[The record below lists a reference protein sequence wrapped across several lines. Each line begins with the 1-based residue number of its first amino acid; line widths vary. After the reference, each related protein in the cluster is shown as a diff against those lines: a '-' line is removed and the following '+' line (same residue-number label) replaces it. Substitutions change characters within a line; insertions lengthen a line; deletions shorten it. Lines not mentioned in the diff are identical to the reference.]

1 VAFFRLIPREEKFF
15 SDFVAIGDELRRGA
29 RLLEEMLAPERP
41 LWERA
46 DAIKE
51 VEHRCDALAKDV
63 LRRLYRT
70 FVTPID
76 REDIYALS
84 GVLDDVIDDIE
95 ASASVLRLYKIERV
109 RPAARELA
117 RLITA
122 CVEQVN
128 RGLAALEARKAVSE
142 CVQELGRLEAQ
153 ADAVYLQAVG
163 QLFEE
168 ERDPITVLK
177 WKEILDLLEAA
188 TDRCK
193 EVATLLEGV
202 VVKHA

>member
-15 SDFVAIGDELRRGA
+15 SDFVAIGAELARGA
-29 RLLEEMLAPERP
+29 ALLEEMLAPEHP
-41 LWERA
+41 LWDRA

-63 LRRLYRT
+63 LQRLYRT

-76 REDIYALS
+76 REDIYALN

-95 ASASVLRLYKIERV
+95 ASASVLRLYRIERV

-117 RLITA
+117 RLISA

-128 RGLAALEARKAVSE
+128 RGLVALEARKGVSE
-142 CVQELGRLEAQ
+142 CVQELGRLEAE
-153 ADAVYLQAVG
+153 ADGVYLNAVG
-163 QLFEE
+163 ALFEE
-168 ERDPITVLK
+168 ERDPIAVIK